1 MHHHIYSY
9 ALHKLEQ
16 PYTDDCIN
24 YARMEFSSRLNA
36 ISTCINEYTMK
47 YSNIL
52 HESKVFSKNDT
63 KYLNYSIT
71 KKIYNS
77 SSKMNYS
84 TVCESRYQKFD
95 CFHSVSFT
103 QYERHEYNN

>member
-1 MHHHIYSY
+1 MHYIYNY
-9 ALHKLEQ
+9 TLHKLEQ

-24 YARMEFSSRLNA
+24 YARMEFSSLLNA

-52 HESKVFSKNDT
+52 HESKVIRKNDT

-71 KKIYNS
+71 KNVGQGDEYVKLILTSYT
-77 SSKMNYS
+77 YS
-84 TVCESRYQKFD
+84 LHKLHIHTRMI
-95 CFHSVSFT
+95 VSIT
-103 QYERHEYNN
+103 L